1 MINVPKNREKLKKA
15 RIYLT
20 TTSESDIIKLQLI
33 NKYVIIQLE
42 GNKYLFCSMEVE

>member
-1 MINVPKNREKLKKA
+1 MCLKIEKNLKNA

-33 NKYVIIQLE
+33 NKYVIIRLE
-42 GNKYLFCSMEVE
+42 GNKYLFRSIEVE

>member
-1 MINVPKNREKLKKA
+1 MCLKIEKNLKKA

-42 GNKYLFCSMEVE
+42 GDKYLFCSIEVE